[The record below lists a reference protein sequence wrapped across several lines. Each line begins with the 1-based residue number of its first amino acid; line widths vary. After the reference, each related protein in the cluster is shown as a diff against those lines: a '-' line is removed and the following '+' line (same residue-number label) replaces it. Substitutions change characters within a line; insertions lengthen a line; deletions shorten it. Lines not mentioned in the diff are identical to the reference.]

1 MNVKIV
7 TDSGCDLS
15 KDHYNEFDIEMIPLS
30 VHLDGEQYEDG
41 KTIEPAQVYQAMKD
55 GQSPKT
61 SQVSLQAF
69 QDVFLAYAEMKQPLL
84 YIAFSSELSGTYQAA
99 KLAEQEV
106 KETYPEAAIYV
117 LDSKCASLGHGL
129 VVLHAAKLAKSGA
142 PLEEIVK
149 EASDQAEHM
158 EHIFTVDHLEYLY
171 RGGRVSRTAAF
182 VGSLLNIK
190 PLLHVDDGKL
200 IPLEK
205 IRGRKKVL
213 KRMVDV
219 MEDRGLN
226 LEGQTIGISHGDDRE
241 RAEQLASLIKERF
254 PVKDIEI
261 EMIGAA
267 IGAHSGPG
275 TLALFFLNK

>member
-41 KTIEPAQVYQAMKD
+41 KTIDPAQVYQAMKD

-158 EHIFTVDHLEYLY
+158 EHIFTVDHLEYL
-171 RGGRVSRTAAF
+171 
-182 VGSLLNIK
+182 
-190 PLLHVDDGKL
+190 
-200 IPLEK
+200 
-205 IRGRKKVL
+205 
-213 KRMVDV
+213 
-219 MEDRGLN
+219 
-226 LEGQTIGISHGDDRE
+226 
-241 RAEQLASLIKERF
+241 
-254 PVKDIEI
+254 
-261 EMIGAA
+261 
-267 IGAHSGPG
+267 
-275 TLALFFLNK
+275 